1 MASKN
6 QSNSKSVKKQRLVFG
21 VSFPV
26 FLMGLVSLFTDIS
39 SESIQSILPLFIIE
53 IGGNIL
59 VLGLISGITNA
70 IANVLKG
77 ITGWMSDK
85 INKRKPFI
93 VAGYSLSNLS
103 KPLIGLSPSWGMV
116 LGLKT
121 ADRIGKGLRTSSR
134 DTLISYYATKKG
146 KAFGLHRAM
155 DTLGAVFGSLLA
167 FLLLFLAWSYSQ
179 IIFFSIIPGLIAVAL
194 LLPVKDVSPEELD
207 KKLKRKNL
215 KEKMEKIDRNFI
227 KLIVILGVIEFASL
241 DVVFLILRA
250 RDYIPLDLIYL
261 IPVFYLIL
269 NIVYTIFSPING
281 SLSDKFGRKPII
293 IIGLSILL
301 LSCVILAFPV
311 EVSLFSVVLIIII
324 YIMHGFYLASVDPIS
339 RAYIADL
346 AGKEKRGRA
355 YGYYYSSVG
364 FIGMSEALVFGFI
377 YSVFNFTW
385 AFIYISILLAVCIV
399 IFAIT
404 DFSKIVKKGEVI
416 LHFTGFQ
423 L

>member
-1 MASKN
+1 MAINN
-6 QSNSKSVKKQRLVFG
+6 QSNSKSIKKQRLIFG
-21 VSFPV
+21 VSIPV
-26 FLMGLVSLFTDIS
+26 VLMGLVSLFTDIS
-39 SESIQSILPLFIIE
+39 SESVQIILPSFIIE
-53 IGGNIL
+53 IGGTVL

-70 IANVLKG
+70 IANILKG

-93 VAGYSLSNLS
+93 LAGYSLSNLS

-155 DTLGAVFGSLLA
+155 DTLGAVFGSLLS
-167 FLLLFLAWSYSQ
+167 FLLLFLAWSSSQ

-207 KKLKRKNL
+207 KKLKRKNR
-215 KEKMEKIDRNFI
+215 KDKMEKIDRNFI

-241 DVVFLILRA
+241 DVIFLIHRTY
-250 RDYIPLDLIYL
+250 DYIPGDSGYL
-261 IPVFYLIL
+261 IAVFYLIL

-293 IIGLSILL
+293 VIGLSILL
-301 LSCVILAFPV
+301 ISCVILAFPV

-355 YGYYYSSVG
+355 YGYYYFSVG
-364 FIGMSEALVFGFI
+364 FISMVEALIFGYLYGI
-377 YSVFNFTW
+377 SFTW
-385 AFIYISILLAVCIV
+385 AFYYISILLAVCIV
-399 IFAIT
+399 IFWVT
-404 DFSKIVKKGEVI
+404 DFSKIIKKN
-416 LHFTGFQ
+416 
-423 L
+423 

>member
-1 MASKN
+1 MTSN
-6 QSNSKSVKKQRLVFG
+6 NEPNSNSVKRRRLIFG
-21 VSFPV
+21 VSIPV

-53 IGGNIL
+53 IGGSTL
-59 VLGLISGITNA
+59 VLGLISGVTNA
-70 IANVLKG
+70 IANILKG

-103 KPLIGLSPSWGMV
+103 KPLIGLSPSWEMV

-121 ADRIGKGLRTSSR
+121 TDRIGKGLRTSSR
-134 DTLISYYATKKG
+134 DALISYYAEKKG

-167 FLLLFLAWSYSQ
+167 FLLLFLMWSYSQ

-194 LLPVKDVSPEELD
+194 ILPVKDVSPEEIDRKLE
-207 KKLKRKNL
+207 KKIRK
-215 KEKMEKIDRNFI
+215 EGSEKIDRNFI

-250 RDYIPLDLIYL
+250 TDYIPPHLIFL

-269 NIVYTIFSPING
+269 NVVYTIFSPING

-293 IIGLSILL
+293 VIGLSILL
-301 LSCVILAFPV
+301 ISCVILAFPV

-324 YIMHGFYLASVDPIS
+324 YVMHGFYLASVDPIS

-355 YGYYYSSVG
+355 YGYYYLSVG
-364 FIGMSEALVFGFI
+364 FISMVEALLFGYLYEAF
-377 YSVFNFTW
+377 SFTW
-385 AFIYISILLAVCIV
+385 AFFYISILLAVCIV

-404 DFSKIVKKGEVI
+404 DFSKIIKKS
-416 LHFTGFQ
+416 
-423 L
+423 

>member
-1 MASKN
+1 
-6 QSNSKSVKKQRLVFG
+6 
-21 VSFPV
+21 
-26 FLMGLVSLFTDIS
+26 MGLVSLFTDIS
-39 SESIQSILPLFIIE
+39 SESIQSILPLFILE
-53 IGGNIL
+53 IGGSTL
-59 VLGLISGITNA
+59 VLGLISGVTNA
-70 IANVLKG
+70 IANILKG

-93 VAGYSLSNLS
+93 VAGYTLSNLS

-121 ADRIGKGLRTSSR
+121 TDRIGKGLRTSSR
-134 DTLISYYATKKG
+134 DALISYYAEKKG

-167 FLLLFLAWSYSQ
+167 FLLLFLNFDYSQ
-179 IIFFSIIPGLIAVAL
+179 IILFSIIPGLIAIAF

-207 KKLKRKNL
+207 KKLGKKNQTN
-215 KEKMEKIDRNFI
+215 KIKKIDRNFI

-250 RDYIPLDLIYL
+250 SDYIPPGLIFL
-261 IPVFYLIL
+261 IPVFYLVL
-269 NIVYTIFSPING
+269 NVVYTIFSPING
-281 SLSDKFGRKPII
+281 SLSDRFGRKPII

-301 LSCVILAFPV
+301 ISCVILAFPI
-311 EVSLFSVVLIIII
+311 EVSLFSVLLIIII

-355 YGYYYSSVG
+355 YGYYYFSVG
-364 FIGMSEALVFGFI
+364 FISMAEALVFGYLYDAF
-377 YSVFNFTW
+377 SFTW
-385 AFIYISILLAVCIV
+385 AFIYISILLTVCIV

-404 DFSKIVKKGEVI
+404 DFSKIVKRN
-416 LHFTGFQ
+416 
-423 L
+423 

>member
-1 MASKN
+1 MALDN
-6 QSNSKSVKKQRLVFG
+6 QPYSKSIKKRRLIFG
-21 VSFPV
+21 VSIPV

-53 IGGNIL
+53 IGGSSL

-70 IANVLKG
+70 IANILKG

-103 KPLIGLSPSWGMV
+103 KPLIGLSPSWEMV

-121 ADRIGKGLRTSSR
+121 TDRIGKGLRTSSR
-134 DTLISYYATKKG
+134 DALISYYAEKKG

-167 FLLLFLAWSYSQ
+167 FLLLFMAWSYSQ

-194 LLPVKDVSPEELD
+194 ILPVKDVSPEELD
-207 KKLKRKNL
+207 RKLEKKNKKATS
-215 KEKMEKIDRNFI
+215 EKIDRNFI

-241 DVVFLILRA
+241 DVAFLILRA
-250 RDYIPLDLIYL
+250 ADYIPSDLIYL

-293 IIGLSILL
+293 VIGLSILL

-311 EVSLFSVVLIIII
+311 EISLFSVVLIVII

-346 AGKEKRGRA
+346 AGEEKRGRA
-355 YGYYYSSVG
+355 YGYYYFSVG
-364 FIGMSEALVFGFI
+364 FISMLEALIFGYLYDI
-377 YSVFNFTW
+377 SITW
-385 AFIYISILLAVCIV
+385 AFLYISILLSICIV

-404 DFSKIVKKGEVI
+404 DFSKILKKN
-416 LHFTGFQ
+416 
-423 L
+423 

>member
-1 MASKN
+1 MAINNSTNN
-6 QSNSKSVKKQRLVFG
+6 QSNSNSIKKQRLVFG
-21 VSFPV
+21 VSIPV
-26 FLMGLVSLFTDIS
+26 VLMGLVSLFTDIS

-121 ADRIGKGLRTSSR
+121 VDRIGKGLRTSSR

-207 KKLKRKNL
+207 KKLKRKNQ
-215 KEKMEKIDRNFI
+215 KDKMEKIDRNFI

-269 NIVYTIFSPING
+269 NIIYTIFSPING

-355 YGYYYSSVG
+355 YGYYYFSVG
-364 FIGMSEALVFGFI
+364 FISMVEALIFGYLYGAF
-377 YSVFNFTW
+377 SFMW

-404 DFSKIVKKGEVI
+404 DFSKIVKKR
-416 LHFTGFQ
+416 
-423 L
+423 

>member
-1 MASKN
+1 MAINN
-6 QSNSKSVKKQRLVFG
+6 QSNSKSIKKQRLIFG
-21 VSFPV
+21 VSIPV
-26 FLMGLVSLFTDIS
+26 VLMGLVSLFTDIS
-39 SESIQSILPLFIIE
+39 SESVQIILPSFIIE
-53 IGGNIL
+53 IGGTVL

-70 IANVLKG
+70 IANILKG

-93 VAGYSLSNLS
+93 LAGYSLSNLS

-121 ADRIGKGLRTSSR
+121 TDRIGKGLRTSSR

-155 DTLGAVFGSLLA
+155 DTLGAVFGSLLS
-167 FLLLFLAWSYSQ
+167 FLLLFLAWSSSQ

-194 LLPVKDVSPEELD
+194 ILPVKDVSPEELD
-207 KKLKRKNL
+207 KKLKRKNH
-215 KEKMEKIDRNFI
+215 KDKMEKIDRNFI

-241 DVVFLILRA
+241 DVIFLILRA
-250 RDYIPLDLIYL
+250 RDYIPGDSDYL
-261 IPVFYLIL
+261 IAVFYLIL
-269 NIVYTIFSPING
+269 NVVYTIFSPING
-281 SLSDKFGRKPII
+281 SLSDKVGRKPII
-293 IIGLSILL
+293 VIGLSILL
-301 LSCVILAFPV
+301 ISCVILAFPI
-311 EVSLFSVVLIIII
+311 EVSLFSVVLIIIV

-355 YGYYYSSVG
+355 YGYYYFSVG
-364 FIGMSEALVFGFI
+364 FISMVEALIFGYLYGAF
-377 YSVFNFTW
+377 SFTW

-404 DFSKIVKKGEVI
+404 DFSKIMKKS
-416 LHFTGFQ
+416 
-423 L
+423 